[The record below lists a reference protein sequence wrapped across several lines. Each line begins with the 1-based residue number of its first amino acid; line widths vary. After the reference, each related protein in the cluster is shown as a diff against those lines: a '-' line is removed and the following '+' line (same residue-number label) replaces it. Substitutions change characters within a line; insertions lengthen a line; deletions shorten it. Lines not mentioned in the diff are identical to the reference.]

1 MRSNPKRTAKQADSV
16 DPAAVEGPVADGL
29 LIARQAATI
38 AVANEIIVGALREDR
53 DFDHDAAADWV
64 RSELGKLAQEQT
76 ELAARLTTTR
86 TKAIRSRGRS
96 RHQFDYRR
104 EDDEPLLL
112 RESIS
117 ATIAGRL
124 DELRG
129 DDAYVDDIVTAA
141 RDRAWHD
148 IGGAIMSRVTS
159 VIVDEGDY
167 EEHRDDRLHEL
178 IDVDLKEL
186 LSSIRE

>member
-1 MRSNPKRTAKQADSV
+1 VRPNPKRTAKQADSV

-38 AVANEIIVGALREDR
+38 AVANEIIVGALREGH
-53 DFDHDAAADWV
+53 DFNHDAAADWV
-64 RSELGKLAQEQT
+64 RLELDKLAQEQT
-76 ELAARLTTTR
+76 ELAAHLTTTR
-86 TKAIRSRGRS
+86 TKAIKSRGRS

-117 ATIAGRL
+117 TAIAARL
-124 DELRG
+124 DELRR

-159 VIVDEGDY
+159 VIIDEGDY
-167 EEHRDDRLHEL
+167 EEHRDDRIHEL
-178 IDVDLKEL
+178 IDIDLKEL
-186 LSSIRE
+186 LSSIGE